1 MPRAKKQRLKQRGD
15 GRYACRYKNQWFY
28 GKTQEEALEQR
39 EQYKQIERR
48 GMYAPLTVRE
58 YADKWFDRAHPEIS
72 KPTRVN
78 LKIHL
83 KKLLDA
89 IGGLSLDDVRPS
101 DIKAIYSERYI
112 GLSNAYIKAGKQL
125 FCALFDAAQADGYIP
140 TNPARDRTAKPHK
153 GTEGTH
159 RAITPQERQ
168 WIETLCTDHR
178 AYPAVMTMLYAG
190 IRPQEMKAVKIE
202 RDFDFKANTL
212 TLHEFAHVSGR
223 QYVHTTEG
231 KTKLAAR
238 TIPLF
243 SPLKKAVQGHK
254 GFLITD
260 IHGGKVG
267 ISAWRNVW
275 ESYVHCMETAINGI
289 SKRWYGRTKEQK
301 RLLEEGKLQPWVEF
315 TVVPYDLR
323 HSFCTMCR
331 SAGVELKT
339 CVRWMGHKDAKMVL
353 QIYDEVT
360 EDRSANEAKKLEKT
374 LIRSQKVVR
383 PNKKNPQRL

>member
-48 GMYAPLTVRE
+48 GIYAPMTVRE

-72 KPTRVN
+72 EPTRVK

-83 KKLLDA
+83 RKLLDA
-89 IGGLSLDDVRPS
+89 IGDLTLDDVRPS
-101 DIKAIYSERYI
+101 DIKAIYSDRYI
-112 GLSNAYIKAGKQL
+112 GLSSAYIKAGKQL

-159 RAITPQERQ
+159 RAITQQERQ

-212 TLHEFAHVSGR
+212 TLHEFAHISGR
-223 QYVHTTEG
+223 QYVHTKVG
-231 KTKLAAR
+231 KTKQASR

-254 GFLITD
+254 GYLITD

-301 RLLEEGKLQPWVEF
+301 RLLKEGKLQPWVEF

-360 EDRSANEAKKLEKT
+360 EDRSANEAQKLEKT
-374 LIRSQKVVR
+374 LIRSQNGSQ
-383 PNKKNPQRL
+383 PE